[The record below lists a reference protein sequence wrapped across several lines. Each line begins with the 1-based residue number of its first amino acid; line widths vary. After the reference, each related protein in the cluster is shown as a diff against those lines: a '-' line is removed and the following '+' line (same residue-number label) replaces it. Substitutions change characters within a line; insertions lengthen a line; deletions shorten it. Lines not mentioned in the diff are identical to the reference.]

1 MAQAREEELIDYP
14 VIRYVSDKDSF
25 VDDHKYTSMECYL
38 DIDLN
43 GKRFTTSFCSPG
55 DHIDLVIGILA
66 QMGQIRTYDDIVRLD
81 IDEENLQATVVT
93 TADAQA
99 WASHNA
105 TDPRYFRARE
115 ILDCEPECR
124 QAARRARRDAREDE
138 WRAQRHHLGPA
149 GGEDPRLPRGHR
161 PPQCLRQALRLVA
174 AQPCRHHG
182 QDHHL
187 QWALLV
193 GDDDEARPHGHL
205 HRGREVR
212 ADDALAGACQE
223 ARHHARRAHG
233 TGHFCVYTNPERIVC

>member
-55 DHIDLVIGILA
+55 DHVDLVIGILA

-99 WASHNA
+99 WAAQNA

-115 ILDCEPECR
+115 ILDCEPEKIFERPRDVRVIEAGIQALCGGRAQQGTALHVELLHLHVRRQCVALHRLYVR
-124 QAARRARRDAREDE
+124 QA
-138 WRAQRHHLGPA
+138 
-149 GGEDPRLPRGHR
+149 
-161 PPQCLRQALRLVA
+161 
-174 AQPCRHHG
+174 
-182 QDHHL
+182 
-187 QWALLV
+187 
-193 GDDDEARPHGHL
+193 
-205 HRGREVR
+205 REVV
-212 ADDALAGACQE
+212 AEVACSEGCHEASLQPLAT
-223 ARHHARRAHG
+223 RRWIEREGGVERPG
-233 TGHFCVYTNPERIVC
+233 T

>member
-55 DHIDLVIGILA
+55 DHVDLVIGILA

-99 WASHNA
+99 WAAQNA

-115 ILDCEPECR
+115 ILDCEPEKIFER
-124 QAARRARRDAREDE
+124 PRDVRFNQG
-138 WRAQRHHLGPA
+138 QRY
-149 GGEDPRLPRGHR
+149 PRL
-161 PPQCLRQALRLVA
+161 C
-174 AQPCRHHG
+174 
-182 QDHHL
+182 
-187 QWALLV
+187 
-193 GDDDEARPHGHL
+193 
-205 HRGREVR
+205 
-212 ADDALAGACQE
+212 
-223 ARHHARRAHG
+223 
-233 TGHFCVYTNPERIVC
+233 

>member
-55 DHIDLVIGILA
+55 DHVDLVIGILA

-93 TADAQA
+93 TEDAQA
-99 WASHNA
+99 WAAQNA

-115 ILDCEPECR
+115 SLDLALIHIPEPTR
-124 QAARRARRDAREDE
+124 QAEIS
-138 WRAQRHHLGPA
+138 HA
-149 GGEDPRLPRGHR
+149 GFCLKKKIGHICI
-161 PPQCLRQALRLVA
+161 PSTPSPQSTEKPL
-174 AQPCRHHG
+174 
-182 QDHHL
+182 
-187 QWALLV
+187 
-193 GDDDEARPHGHL
+193 
-205 HRGREVR
+205 
-212 ADDALAGACQE
+212 
-223 ARHHARRAHG
+223 
-233 TGHFCVYTNPERIVC
+233 